1 MVLLSVIGLILFA
14 QVWTDSAWVLC
25 SPFLV
30 WLGIGFVQGEESRKK
45 TLNGAA
51 HRIAGIAIPLTLV
64 LIAYGIYQTNSA
76 WPLAYL
82 MAVIGGAGAG
92 YDAATEEDTDWKT
105 SEESEVAPRESAV
118 FAATLF
124 AAAGNANVA
133 IWRERSDRWIR
144 FKRPDTRN
152 RCHFAAV
159 AATAN

>member
-1 MVLLSVIGLILFA
+1 MVCSGLIHQTSETLNGRGQKQRFF
-14 QVWTDSAWVLC
+14 DRFRISR
-25 SPFLV
+25 
-30 WLGIGFVQGEESRKK
+30 RKK

-105 SEESEVAPRESAV
+105 SEESKVAPRESAV

-124 AAAGNANVA
+124 TAAGNANVA